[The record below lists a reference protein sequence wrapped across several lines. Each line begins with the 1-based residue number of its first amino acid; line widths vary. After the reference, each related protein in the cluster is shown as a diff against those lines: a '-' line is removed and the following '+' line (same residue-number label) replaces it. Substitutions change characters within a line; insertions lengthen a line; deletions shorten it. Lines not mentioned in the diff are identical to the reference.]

1 MFLKRL
7 FVFIGVT
14 LFVAI
19 IFSVITMSSK
29 NVLPVSSIERLALSI
44 ISPFFRATDSTIEFT
59 RDIWSRYF
67 LAAQAVSENA
77 ALRVRLAQTTEF
89 INRCKE
95 LELENTR
102 LKKLVDFT
110 DSVQDTYI
118 AARIIARDPSSWF
131 RTVIIDKGMEDGLEK
146 GSPVLVSEGVVG
158 QLIEVSGNFAR
169 VLLIIDRNSSVD
181 ALVRNTRVR
190 GIIKGNNEK
199 QCFFVYTLRKDE
211 VKDGEIIITSGLD
224 QVFPKGLIIG
234 KVLKVTKTQ
243 SQLFQDITVE
253 TSVDFE
259 KLEEVLVLKKA
270 LRSSDF

>member
-1 MFLKRL
+1 MFSKRL
-7 FVFIGVT
+7 FVFIGVA
-14 LFVAI
+14 LFIAI
-19 IFSVITMSSK
+19 IFSVITLSSK
-29 NVLPVSSIERLALSI
+29 DVLPINTLERLTLSI
-44 ISPFFRATDSTIEFT
+44 ISPFFRVADSTIHFT
-59 RDIWSRYF
+59 QNVWTKYF
-67 LAAQAVSENA
+67 LAVQAVEENHK
-77 ALRVRLAQTTEF
+77 LRIELAQTAER

-110 DSVQDTYI
+110 DSVQGTYV
-118 AARIIARDPSSWF
+118 AARIIARDHSPWF
-131 RTVIIDKGMEDGLEK
+131 QTVIIDKGIEDGLKK

-158 QLIEVSGNFAR
+158 QLIEVANDFAK

-199 QCFFVYTLRKDE
+199 QCLFVYTLRKNE

-224 QVFPKGLIIG
+224 QVFPKGLVIG
-234 KVLKVTKTQ
+234 KVLKVTRSQ

-259 KLEEVLVLKKA
+259 KIEEVLVLKKE
-270 LRSSDF
+270 SQDF

>member
-29 NVLPVSSIERLALSI
+29 NVLPVSSVERLALSI